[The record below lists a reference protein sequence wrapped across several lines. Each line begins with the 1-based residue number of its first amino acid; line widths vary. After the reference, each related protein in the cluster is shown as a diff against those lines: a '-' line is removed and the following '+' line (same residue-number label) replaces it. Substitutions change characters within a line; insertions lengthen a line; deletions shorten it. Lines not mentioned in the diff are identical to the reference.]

1 MSYFYN
7 RPKGFWWWFSR
18 FRTTGVGNSA
28 RWDVTYLSL
37 AAVFRRILTTGPL
50 SLELSLCTAQRSPLA
65 PERQPLQKPPA
76 PSQGRLSSSLMWA
89 RSKEKWGS
97 RFAVR
102 TLPKGVEGER
112 REPCGCEPLNK
123 GSFSWELKCR
133 VLVPVFS
140 PPGKF
145 LNIPALSYSKEATR
159 GYVSRGEG
167 SGAGALGG
175 VGRHRR
181 DRKPGTEEGCA
192 PTVSVEDG
200 MGAGGVGSQETSKM
214 SWFTCS
220 RESRWEIRWNLPF
233 QARCIGC
240 EAWLCK
246 LGLQALVTWLAAHHH
261 PGSLTSWLWPW
272 FFPPPQIQFNDI
284 LLITDGFFT
293 SFIFYTIV
301 NPGLHALGGCM
312 RAQHT
317 SLLLWGCSESIQA
330 QTGCRFE
337 AFL

>member
-167 SGAGALGG
+167 SGAGAQGR

-192 PTVSVEDG
+192 YRQCRGWYGGRWGGIPRDLKDVLVYLFKGKQVRDSVKSSFPG
-200 MGAGGVGSQETSKM
+200 QMH
-214 SWFTCS
+214 
-220 RESRWEIRWNLPF
+220 
-233 QARCIGC
+233 
-240 EAWLCK
+240 WL
-246 LGLQALVTWLAAHHH
+246 W
-261 PGSLTSWLWPW
+261 SLTL
-272 FFPPPQIQFNDI
+272 
-284 LLITDGFFT
+284 
-293 SFIFYTIV
+293 
-301 NPGLHALGGCM
+301 
-312 RAQHT
+312 
-317 SLLLWGCSESIQA
+317 
-330 QTGCRFE
+330 
-337 AFL
+337 